1 MADTGRRQPA
11 ADEPVHSF
19 PQNATMLASSA
30 QRSMPEVAHGETKMG
45 HGMTV
50 TRYSEITKMPAH
62 NGLQP
67 LTDFRNRVMHASPQ
81 LDFHLLQLSPQQNDN
96 SAGLCPASDGSSN
109 GTPFSGGT
117 DPVDPSDPLPS
128 FSRRL
133 FGRTGFGRA
142 HSMLGEPGSKN
153 SSSQSGS
160 SNSCQPPPPQIAQ
173 QISAVNNCQ
182 NQGQSAANAQP
193 SAAPNGQDV
202 LDTIYGGIGGLLTG
216 GTGTAVSVGALVGL
230 LSQSVGHATQQGLA
244 FLTSYHTCLASSGV
258 GNAYNP
264 YSPF

>member
-1 MADTGRRQPA
+1 MMVCLRCS
-11 ADEPVHSF
+11 ESF
-19 PQNATMLASSA
+19 DAPN
-30 QRSMPEVAHGETKMG
+30 
-45 HGMTV
+45 
-50 TRYSEITKMPAH
+50 
-62 NGLQP
+62 NGQ
-67 LTDFRNRVMHASPQ
+67 
-81 LDFHLLQLSPQQNDN
+81 
-96 SAGLCPASDGSSN
+96 
-109 GTPFSGGT
+109 
-117 DPVDPSDPLPS
+117 
-128 FSRRL
+128 
-133 FGRTGFGRA
+133 
-142 HSMLGEPGSKN
+142 
-153 SSSQSGS
+153 SQK
-160 SNSCQPPPPQIAQ
+160 IAQ